1 MSSIKTTQLDGDAS
15 IGRNVN
21 IGGKVEIA
29 GRARIG
35 HNLRVDGWLDAKNIK
50 GANKG
55 VFPDIDKL
63 REAYPDGTLA
73 DGSWAIVGATL
84 PGELWY
90 VSGGKWLDSGT
101 SAGAIT
107 VDMEQYQEGLEAVNE
122 AIIKLQT
129 AVNTLVAG
137 NVSDAIDNF
146 NEVIAFLEG
155 IKDNEKLTSKLVEL
169 QKEIDKKQDPATT
182 LAGYGITD
190 AYTKQEADTLLE
202 GKADKA
208 TTLDGYGITDAYTK
222 QEADTLL
229 EGKADKAAT
238 LAGYGIAD
246 AYTKA
251 EVDALIRSIEGAI
264 AEDAN
269 ESDIDEIINQL

>member
-1 MSSIKTTQLDGDAS
+1 MTEQELQSVINAVLSSIKTNSRS
-15 IGRNVN
+15 IGQLTGVQTLSDNDCFEVAGGRKIAYSVLRDLIFAAAKTKLEN
-21 IGGKVEIA
+21 IQ
-29 GRARIG
+29 
-35 HNLRVDGWLDAKNIK
+35 
-50 GANKG
+50 
-55 VFPDIDKL
+55 
-63 REAYPDGTLA
+63 T
-73 DGSWAIVGATL
+73 
-84 PGELWY
+84 
-90 VSGGKWLDSGT
+90 
-101 SAGAIT
+101 
-107 VDMEQYQEGLEAVNE
+107 DME
-122 AIIKLQT
+122 KLQT

-190 AYTKQEADTLLE
+190 AYTKQEADTLLN
-202 GKADKA
+202 GKA
-208 TTLDGYGITDAYTK
+208 
-222 QEADTLL
+222 E
-229 EGKADKAAT
+229 KAAT
-238 LAGYGIAD
+238 LAGYGITD